1 MKSFSIKV
9 EEGKEGKNGMLSVGP
24 VYRNL
29 LSKNEFP
36 PMDPDFTSAW
46 DIFRQFISLFIRFG
60 DLSMISYNVF
70 E

>member
-1 MKSFSIKV
+1 MKSFSVKV

-29 LSKNEFP
+29 LSRNEFP

-46 DIFRQFISLFIRFG
+46 DIFRQFI
-60 DLSMISYNVF
+60 
-70 E
+70 